1 MPLSL
6 RHHSRLLLAGL
17 TAVWSAA
24 CDRPSAGGE
33 GAAGLVAEWT
43 GSDTGRL
50 AAPARAEWCD
60 SLGML
65 EIRAIRGDSGL
76 ALAVYPESL
85 VRPDSYPV
93 RPPDRADSSAPAAA
107 VGMRWFAE
115 TSIKGFQGDSGYVVL
130 EQTEGRV
137 TGRFEAAMRSVSD
150 PMRLDLQGAFHGI
163 RVVPAG
169 PGCVTRRSPP
179 PAPPADSGVD

>member
-1 MPLSL
+1 M
-6 RHHSRLLLAGL
+6 
-17 TAVWSAA
+17 T
-24 CDRPSAGGE
+24 
-33 GAAGLVAEWT
+33 AEWT
-43 GSDTGRL
+43 GSDTGRM

-65 EIRAIRGDSGL
+65 EIRAIHGDSGL

-93 RPPDRADSSAPAAA
+93 RPPDRADSSAPASAIA
-107 VGMRWFAE
+107 MRWFAE
-115 TSIKGFQGDSGYVVL
+115 TSIKGFQGDSGHVVV
-130 EQTEGRV
+130 EQAGDRL
-137 TGRFEAAMRSVSD
+137 TGHFEAAMRSIND
-150 PMRLDLQGAFHGI
+150 PTRLDLRGRFRQL

-169 PGCVTRRSPP
+169 PGCSTRRPPP